1 MCATSARPASVSL
14 HAARAALDEL
24 RARLAFERRDL
35 LGDGGL
41 RVGER
46 VGRGGEG
53 AVCRDLAQH
62 AHPADVKHKQNL
74 YQIRQ

>member
-1 MCATSARPASVSL
+1 MLDERAAGVGEPD
-14 HAARAALDEL
+14 AARAALHEL
-24 RARLAFERRDL
+24 GPGLAFERGDL

-41 RVGER
+41 GVGER

-53 AVCRDLAQH
+53 ALCRDLSQH
-62 AHPADVKHKQNL
+62 AHPAYVKHKQNL